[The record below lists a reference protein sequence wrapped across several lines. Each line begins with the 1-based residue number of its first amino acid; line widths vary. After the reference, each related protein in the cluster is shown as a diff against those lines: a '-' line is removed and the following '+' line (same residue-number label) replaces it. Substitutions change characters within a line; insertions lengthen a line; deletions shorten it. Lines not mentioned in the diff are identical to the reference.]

1 MMTHTFFTGT
11 YSVKSDC
18 SKIGVPFTRSKKAE
32 AEKIFIST
40 FFIFV
45 RLYRISIS
53 KLFSRF
59 RIQFD
64 FLFLVDNP

>member
-1 MMTHTFFTGT
+1 MTHTFFTGT

-40 FFIFV
+40 FFYFC
-45 RLYRISIS
+45 LTLSN
-53 KLFSRF
+53 
-59 RIQFD
+59 FD
-64 FLFLVDNP
+64 FEALLKISNSIRFFISC